1 MTSRLTLLAACALAA
16 AVFAITHYAP
26 IPYGL
31 KELAAMGGGEKIL
44 DLAPAFT
51 GEAVHARLE
60 AFGAEGRAV
69 YQRFAVTTDVAFP
82 LALLVFLLVFARFA
96 GERASLPRTARG
108 LVLAVPV
115 VWFAADMIENLTI
128 FTLIAQFPARNDL
141 LEPNL
146 GYVTL
151 AKRALLLASL
161 ALPVLLLLWTMARRL
176 GAGRNA
182 PAN

>member
-1 MTSRLTLLAACALAA
+1 MTSRLTLLAAFALAI

-31 KELAAMGGGEKIL
+31 KALAAMGGGEKIL

-82 LALLVFLLVFARFA
+82 LALLVFLFVLARYA
-96 GERASLPRTARG
+96 GERASLPRAARG

-115 VWFAADMIENLTI
+115 VWFAADMIENLTV

-141 LEPNL
+141 LESNL

-176 GAGRNA
+176 RTGRNA
-182 PAN
+182 AAN